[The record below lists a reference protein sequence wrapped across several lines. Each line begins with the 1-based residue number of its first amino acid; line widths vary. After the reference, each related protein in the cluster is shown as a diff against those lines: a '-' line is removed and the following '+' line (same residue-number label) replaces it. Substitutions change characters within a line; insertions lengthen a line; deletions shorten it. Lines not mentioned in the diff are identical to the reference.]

1 MDWRTQ
7 ITEDTVRDYAAGK
20 VSWRE
25 IRHETQL
32 DDFQIVLLA
41 LRELGLKLPRAA
53 ADRSSQ
59 AKQWLAETL
68 AARKVAA

>member
-1 MDWRTQ
+1 MDWRMQ

-25 IRHETQL
+25 IRNTTQL
-32 DDFQIVLLA
+32 DDFQVVLMA

-53 ADRSSQ
+53 ANRSSQ
-59 AKQWLAETL
+59 AKQWLTEAL
-68 AARKVAA
+68 AARKAAA